1 MSAVTNAP
9 PAPPS
14 GAGEGE
20 PTTTPSGRAPKWLRA
35 IFIANLV
42 AQTGIV
48 LTGGLV
54 RLTGSGLGCPT
65 WPECAPGSFVPTST
79 QEQAWHKYVE
89 FGNRT
94 LTFLLGILAIAAIVG
109 AIIWARKLRR
119 RTGISRRPIVL
130 LAAIPLLGTIAQA
143 ILGGITVLTG
153 LHPATVSAH
162 FMVSAALIAFTLL
175 LVVRSRE
182 SGDQPVTVLVAA
194 PIRYLSRGIVG
205 VAVVVLTIGT
215 IVTGSGPH
223 SGDADTTNRLPFD
236 PRFVSWL
243 HADSVLLFIGLI
255 VGLAVA
261 LVVTKAP
268 RGIRTRTW
276 WLLGICLAQGAI
288 GYVQYFTGLPWL
300 IVLVHLA
307 GACAVWL
314 AVLTV
319 HFSIRRRGPEIVAPA
334 PAAPVSAAD

>member
-1 MSAVTNAP
+1 MPVKTGAAP
-9 PAPPS
+9 Q
-14 GAGEGE
+14 
-20 PTTTPSGRAPKWLRA
+20 WLRV

-65 WPECAPGSFVPTST
+65 WPECAPGSFVPTTT

-94 LTFLLGILAIAAIVG
+94 LTFLLGILAIAAIIG

-119 RTGISRRPIVL
+119 DSGISRRPIVL
-130 LAAIPLLGTIAQA
+130 LAAVPLLGTIAQA
-143 ILGGITVLTG
+143 GLGGITVLTG
-153 LHPATVSAH
+153 LNPASVSAH

-182 SGDQPVTVLVAA
+182 TADQPVEILVAQ
-194 PIRYLSRGIVG
+194 PIRYLSWGILG
-205 VAVVVLTIGT
+205 VALVVLVLGT
-215 IVTGSGPH
+215 LVTGSGPH
-223 SGDADTTNRLPFD
+223 SGDVDSVNRLPFD
-236 PRFVSWL
+236 PRFISWL
-243 HADSVLLFIGLI
+243 HADAVLLFIGLI
-255 VGLAVA
+255 IG
-261 LVVTKAP
+261 LVVSLIVTSAP
-268 RGIRTRTW
+268 RGIRKRAW
-276 WLLGICLAQGAI
+276 WLVAICLVQAAI
-288 GYVQYFTGLPWL
+288 GYVQYFTSLPWL
-300 IVLVHLA
+300 LVLLHLA

-319 HFSIRRRGPEIVAPA
+319 HYSTRRRGAEVVTA
-334 PAAPVSAAD
+334 